1 MKSLHTLLSR
11 EMLAKSPLIPKLL
24 QDAFNR
30 FNPQVKMAR
39 MGYCGKLDPERAFLQ
54 DCINYAAA
62 GE

>member
-11 EMLAKSPLIPKLL
+11 EMFAKSPLIPKLF

-39 MGYCGKLDPERAFLQ
+39 MGYCGKLGPEQAFLQ
-54 DCINYAAA
+54 ESLFPN
-62 GE
+62 